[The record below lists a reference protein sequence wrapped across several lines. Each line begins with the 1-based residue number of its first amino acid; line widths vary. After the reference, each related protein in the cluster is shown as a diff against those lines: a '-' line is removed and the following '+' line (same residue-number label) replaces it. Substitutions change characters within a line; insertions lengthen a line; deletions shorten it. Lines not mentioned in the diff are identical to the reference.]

1 MKTSQ
6 FFLMLAVLLSWATG
20 AGATQY
26 ITDVMLIGAKEIN
39 EVHILKQT
47 YEAQGWTCID
57 QDLNENAGGDYIYL
71 LYKAEDTGLGY
82 GVNNG
87 QYITDFYIK
96 TGSGRPAS
104 ISHEGRTYYPVPGGG
119 NDTFN
124 NSSCDLNRDAG
135 GDYIYLFYT
144 KDTFSDNRAI
154 TDISFNDGSEGA
166 VGANGGSSGY
176 DLNKGGG
183 GDYIYMHLT
192 TAAASTPQ
200 VLWCSAANTLYF
212 TCSVTAYQA
221 GSTYDGLTVTS
232 SWNGTSVVN
241 TGWSTPGWDAADVA
255 GSVKKVVVSPDFQ
268 SARPKSLNRW
278 FCGMNSL
285 TEIEGL
291 ENLNTSETTNM
302 NSTFHG
308 CKGLTTLDVRGFI
321 MRKVSNTSAMF
332 GDCTALTT
340 IYCNDVWTIPADA
353 GVYMFGGDE
362 KLKGAVPFNQEKTDV
377 GMANPHTG
385 YFTGLWLLKVYSHD
399 HGTMLLANGKN
410 KYYPGE
416 TVALTPDADEGY
428 LLREVVAKGD
438 WSGQAVSIT
447 DNGDGTYSLL
457 MPHESV
463 TVSPTFGVAT
473 QTVTYVDRD
482 GAEQTVE
489 AMVLRPEFTTL
500 DGGWWAVA
508 GSISASDRL
517 TMKGNVNLI
526 LCDGA
531 TLTNPKG
538 TTVASGDSLTIWA
551 QRNGTGAWS
560 VSSPDTYS
568 AGIGGRTAPSGA
580 ITINGGD
587 ITAVGGKYGAGIGGG
602 YAYRYRSDNSGI
614 KTSRI
619 SINGGVV
626 SATGGIGGA
635 GIGAGEYGDAEVS
648 ISGGTV
654 NASAGTGA
662 SGIGDGYNSTGSAVS
677 LSYTDQVSITADSYG
692 GVVTLVKPFTDGTL
706 LHESGVEADNSLLA
720 GRTLVPLRRGD
731 VNLDG
736 RVTIADVS
744 MLVNVILGKSETSSM
759 LSDVNGDGQVT
770 IADVTTLVN
779 IILGKPVGSEGE
791 VIGVDGSGGVEYGG
805 GGSGPARTP
814 RTSAPSLRSA

>member
-1 MKTSQ
+1 
-6 FFLMLAVLLSWATG
+6 
-20 AGATQY
+20 
-26 ITDVMLIGAKEIN
+26 
-39 EVHILKQT
+39 
-47 YEAQGWTCID
+47 
-57 QDLNENAGGDYIYL
+57 
-71 LYKAEDTGLGY
+71 
-82 GVNNG
+82 
-87 QYITDFYIK
+87 
-96 TGSGRPAS
+96 
-104 ISHEGRTYYPVPGGG
+104 
-119 NDTFN
+119 
-124 NSSCDLNRDAG
+124 
-135 GDYIYLFYT
+135 
-144 KDTFSDNRAI
+144 
-154 TDISFNDGSEGA
+154 
-166 VGANGGSSGY
+166 
-176 DLNKGGG
+176 
-183 GDYIYMHLT
+183 
-192 TAAASTPQ
+192 
-200 VLWCSAANTLYF
+200 
-212 TCSVTAYQA
+212 
-221 GSTYDGLTVTS
+221 
-232 SWNGTSVVN
+232 
-241 TGWSTPGWDAADVA
+241 
-255 GSVKKVVVSPDFQ
+255 
-268 SARPKSLNRW
+268 
-278 FCGMNSL
+278 
-285 TEIEGL
+285 
-291 ENLNTSETTNM
+291 
-302 NSTFHG
+302 
-308 CKGLTTLDVRGFI
+308 
-321 MRKVSNTSAMF
+321 
-332 GDCTALTT
+332 
-340 IYCNDVWTIPADA
+340 
-353 GVYMFGGDE
+353 MFGGDE